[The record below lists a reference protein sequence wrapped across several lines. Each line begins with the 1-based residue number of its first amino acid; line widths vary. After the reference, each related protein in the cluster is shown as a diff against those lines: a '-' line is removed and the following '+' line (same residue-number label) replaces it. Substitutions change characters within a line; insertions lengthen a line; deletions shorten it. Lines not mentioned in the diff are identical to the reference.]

1 MKKQNLSDSLLRW
14 ALEQNIA
21 KQKTQITA
29 NEELAQNIGFDSQQM
44 ESKQRKTIRRNQ
56 TKLAIRYSFR
66 VAVLLVC
73 VSILTFSVSLVMVD
87 GFRFEI
93 LHWIEQTGL
102 ISIKWS
108 NPTQEKLEVNGFRL
122 HYLPDHYL
130 LEQTTDTLLRFGDG
144 RDGFLMIK
152 IDTMQTQ
159 AMVDSNAAYERVT
172 ITDGLDGFYKSKDG
186 QGTLI
191 FYESEKYIQLTG
203 TLSQTELLRI
213 ANGLENLETP

>member
-1 MKKQNLSDSLLRW
+1 MKRQKLSDSLLRW

-29 NEELAQNIGFDSQQM
+29 NEELAQNVGFDSQHM
-44 ESKQRKTIRRNQ
+44 ESRQRKAIRRNR
-56 TKLAIRYSFR
+56 TKLALRYSLR
-66 VAVLLVC
+66 VAVLLIC
-73 VSILTFSVSLVMVD
+73 VSVLTFSVSFVMVD
-87 GFRFEI
+87 GFRFGV

-102 ISIKWS
+102 LNIEWS
-108 NPTQEKLEVNGFRL
+108 NPAQEDLELNGFRL
-122 HYLPDHYL
+122 HYLPDNYV
-130 LEQTTDTLLRFGDG
+130 LEQKTDTLLRFGDG
-144 RDGFLMIK
+144 RGGFLMIK

-159 AMVDSNAAYERVT
+159 AMVDSDAAYERIT
-172 ITDGLDGFYKSKDG
+172 ITQGLDGFYKSKDG

-191 FYESEKYIQLTG
+191 FYENEKYIQLTG